1 MTKQEIEARLHE
13 SRNKHRAEE
22 AELLALLDD
31 LNTTEQ
37 KAQAVHERMTGIALR
52 RAKRQAAVDHFN
64 ANMRPNHEAT
74 MSEISHQL
82 TDWRERFSQ
91 AFNHFL
97 SVGAEYPQLE
107 QSYDAAM
114 RHLYADAVIG
124 IEKDK
129 DLIGAGWNMT
139 DLYEVIGAISNLAG
153 FAKPLEGLN
162 RKAVEFAG
170 LKIGLDSYKMQSW
183 AYVWNDTGNQQRLQ
197 TIFDGLE
204 IE

>member
-1 MTKQEIEARLHE
+1 
-13 SRNKHRAEE
+13 
-22 AELLALLDD
+22 
-31 LNTTEQ
+31 
-37 KAQAVHERMTGIALR
+37 MTGIALR
-52 RAKRQAAVDHFN
+52 RAKRAAAVDHFEQH
-64 ANMRPNHEAT
+64 MRPNHEAAMT
-74 MSEISHQL
+74 EISHRL

-170 LKIGLDSYKMQSW
+170 LKIGLDLYKMQSW

-197 TIFDGLE
+197 AIFDGLE